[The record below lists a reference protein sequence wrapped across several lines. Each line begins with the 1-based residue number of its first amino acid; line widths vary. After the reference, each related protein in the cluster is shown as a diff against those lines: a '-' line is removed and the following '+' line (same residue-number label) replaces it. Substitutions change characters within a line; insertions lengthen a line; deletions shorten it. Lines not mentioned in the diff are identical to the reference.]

1 MNHQLYA
8 DDTQVYLGI
17 SLQDA
22 TASMEKLK
30 LCLNDIKAWV
40 TNAKLKLN
48 PSKTELL
55 LIGTKQQ
62 RKQFLS
68 LFPTSILD
76 HDTSPA
82 SSARNIGV
90 TFDSELKFDHHIRQI
105 CKSCFYHI
113 RDLRRIRR
121 HLSMDTAKMIANSL
135 VTSRLDYCNSLLFN
149 VDDKY
154 MKQLE
159 RVQNSLARVV
169 CKTSKFCHI
178 TPVLHSLHWFRI
190 KYWIDFKIN
199 TLVYKTLHTNQP
211 VYLRE
216 LLSLSEKQ
224 RTRASGTRELIRP
237 RSPKTKAG
245 SRAFYV
251 VAPYLWNSLP
261 AEVRTAE
268 TYSIFRKKLKTHFF
282 ASCFPS

>member
-1 MNHQLYA
+1 
-8 DDTQVYLGI
+8 
-17 SLQDA
+17 
-22 TASMEKLK
+22 
-30 LCLNDIKAWV
+30 
-40 TNAKLKLN
+40 
-48 PSKTELL
+48 
-55 LIGTKQQ
+55 
-62 RKQFLS
+62 
-68 LFPTSILD
+68 
-76 HDTSPA
+76 
-82 SSARNIGV
+82 
-90 TFDSELKFDHHIRQI
+90 
-105 CKSCFYHI
+105 
-113 RDLRRIRR
+113 
-121 HLSMDTAKMIANSL
+121 MDTTKIIANSL
-135 VTSRLDYCNSLLFN
+135 VTSRLDYCNSFLFD

-154 MKQLE
+154 MKQLQ
-159 RVQNSLARVV
+159 RVQNSRARVV

-178 TPVLHSLHWFRI
+178 TPVLHSLHWLRI
-190 KYWIDFKIN
+190 KYRIDFKIN

-216 LLSLSEKQ
+216 LLSLSEKK

-268 TYSIFRKKLKTHFF
+268 TYSIFRKKIKTHFF

>member
-1 MNHQLYA
+1 MVENVALHWSCSIHIESQNWVSDWYEGQGSVLGPILFTLYTTPLSSIIKKHSLVNHQLSA

-22 TASMEKLK
+22 TASMKKLK
-30 LCLNDIKAWV
+30 LCLNDIKAWM

-82 SSARNIGV
+82 SSARNSGV

-121 HLSMDTAKMIANSL
+121 HLSMDTANMIANSL
-135 VTSRLDYCNSLLFN
+135 VTSRLDYCNSL
-149 VDDKY
+149 
-154 MKQLE
+154 
-159 RVQNSLARVV
+159 
-169 CKTSKFCHI
+169 
-178 TPVLHSLHWFRI
+178 
-190 KYWIDFKIN
+190 
-199 TLVYKTLHTNQP
+199 
-211 VYLRE
+211 
-216 LLSLSEKQ
+216 
-224 RTRASGTRELIRP
+224 
-237 RSPKTKAG
+237 
-245 SRAFYV
+245 
-251 VAPYLWNSLP
+251 
-261 AEVRTAE
+261 
-268 TYSIFRKKLKTHFF
+268 FF
-282 ASCFPS
+282 

>member
-30 LCLNDIKAWV
+30 LCPNDIKAWM
-40 TNAKLKLN
+40 TNAKPKLN

-82 SSARNIGV
+82 SSTRNIRV
-90 TFDSELKFDHHIRQI
+90 TFDGELKFDHHIGQI
-105 CKSCFYHI
+105 CKSCLFNI
-113 RDLRRIRR
+113 PDLRRIRR
-121 HLSMDTAKMIANSL
+121 HRSKMIAKSL

-154 MKQLE
+154 MKQLQ

-178 TPVLHSLHWFRI
+178 TPVLHSLHWQELISKLTLWFI
-190 KYWIDFKIN
+190 KHSILISLSTFENYC
-199 TLVYKTLHTNQP
+199 
-211 VYLRE
+211 
-216 LLSLSEKQ
+216 LLSEEQ

>member
-1 MNHQLYA
+1 
-8 DDTQVYLGI
+8 
-17 SLQDA
+17 
-22 TASMEKLK
+22 
-30 LCLNDIKAWV
+30 
-40 TNAKLKLN
+40 
-48 PSKTELL
+48 
-55 LIGTKQQ
+55 
-62 RKQFLS
+62 
-68 LFPTSILD
+68 
-76 HDTSPA
+76 
-82 SSARNIGV
+82 
-90 TFDSELKFDHHIRQI
+90 
-105 CKSCFYHI
+105 
-113 RDLRRIRR
+113 
-121 HLSMDTAKMIANSL
+121 
-135 VTSRLDYCNSLLFN
+135 
-149 VDDKY
+149 
-154 MKQLE
+154 MKQLQ

-169 CKTSKFCHI
+169 CKTSKFFHI
-178 TPVLHSLHWFRI
+178 TPVLHSLHWLRI
-190 KYWIDFKIN
+190 KYRIDFKIN

-268 TYSIFRKKLKTHFF
+268 TYSIFRKKLTTLFF

>member
-1 MNHQLYA
+1 M
-8 DDTQVYLGI
+8 
-17 SLQDA
+17 
-22 TASMEKLK
+22 
-30 LCLNDIKAWV
+30 

-55 LIGTKQQ
+55 LIGTKRQ

-105 CKSCFYHI
+105 CKFCYYHI

-154 MKQLE
+154 MKQLQQ
-159 RVQNSLARVV
+159 VQNSLARVV
-169 CKTSKFCHI
+169 CKTFKFCHI
-178 TPVLHSLHWFRI
+178 TTVLHSLHWLRI
-190 KYWIDFKIN
+190 KYRIDFKIN

-261 AEVRTAE
+261 ADVQTAE